1 MAATK
6 KSAKT
11 KKATKTNKVTKVS
24 QPVEENSTNVYYV
37 LATIVLFA
45 VCCTLYFGKIIKL
58 NNGKTTTPAT
68 EQIVTETYSM
78 KDGSTLTINKG
89 SNKTDVEISITRL
102 ALIRGE
108 VKKESGDI
116 YYITGKDASENPI
129 SFTFDKSTKV
139 LTVSDST
146 WDFLPEG
153 KTFLFN

>member
-6 KSAKT
+6 KSTKT
-11 KKATKTNKVTKVS
+11 KKATKVTKVS
-24 QPVEENSTNVYYV
+24 QPIEENNTNVYYII
-37 LATIVLFA
+37 ATIVLFA

-58 NNGKTTTPAT
+58 SNGKTPTPAT
-68 EQIVTETYSM
+68 EQIVTEIYSA
-78 KDGSTLTINKG
+78 KDGSTVTFSKG
-89 SNKTDVEISITRL
+89 SNKTEVEISITRL